1 MDMSP
6 LPASIDAYAPDEIAR
21 RVEEVGVAK
30 ARRPWLANAMLGALG
45 GAFIAL
51 GCLWFTL
58 VASDAALSFAATR
71 VLGGFVFSLGLVLV
85 VVAGAELFT
94 GNNLLAMAWADG
106 RITSRELLGNWA
118 LVFAANA
125 VGALGMAALAVLSGY
140 VDMNG
145 GAVARAAVRIA
156 AAKAS
161 LPFATAFFA
170 GILCNVLV
178 CLAVWLAMAGRSVAD
193 KIAGIVLPVAAFVG
207 AGFEHSVAN
216 MYFLPLGIYL
226 RDHVDTTGI
235 QGIGNLDWSAC
246 VENLV
251 PVTLGNIVGGSGFVA
266 LVYFVI
272 YRLVPRMAEAR
283 RPKP

>member
-1 MDMSP
+1 MSSP
-6 LPASIDAYAPDEIAR
+6 FGLDAYAPDEIAR

-30 ARRPWLANAMLGALG
+30 ARRPWIANAMLGMLG

-58 VASDAALSFAATR
+58 VASDAALGFAATR
-71 VLGGFVFSLGLVLV
+71 VVGGFVFALGLVLV

-106 RITSRELLGNWA
+106 KIGSGELLRNWA
-118 LVFAANA
+118 LVFATNA
-125 VGALGMAALAVLSGY
+125 IGAMGMAALAVLSGY
-140 VDMNG
+140 CDMND

-161 LPFATAFFA
+161 LPFWTAFFA
-170 GILCNVLV
+170 GVLCNILV
-178 CLAVWLAMAGRSVAD
+178 CLAIWLAMAGRTVVD
-193 KIAGIVLPVAAFVG
+193 KVVGIMLPVAAFVG

-226 RDHVDTTGI
+226 RDTVDTSAIPGVA
-235 QGIGNLDWSAC
+235 NLGWGAYLH
-246 VENLV
+246 NLV

-272 YRLVPRMAEAR
+272 YRLVPRLAGAR
-283 RPKP
+283 RDAP

>member
-1 MDMSP
+1 MDMMP
-6 LPASIDAYAPDEIAR
+6 VTAASEAYAPDEIAR
-21 RVEEVGVAK
+21 RVEELGAAK
-30 ARRPWLANAMLGALG
+30 ARRPWPANAMLGVLG

-58 VASDAALSFAATR
+58 VASDATLSVAAAR

-94 GNNLLAMAWADG
+94 GNNLLAMAW
-106 RITSRELLGNWA
+106 
-118 LVFAANA
+118 
-125 VGALGMAALAVLSGY
+125 
-140 VDMNG
+140 
-145 GAVARAAVRIA
+145 AAVRIA

-226 RDHVDTTGI
+226 RDRVDTTGI
-235 QGIGNLDWSAC
+235 KGIENLDWAAC
-246 VENLV
+246 LENLV

-283 RPKP
+283 RAKP

>member
-1 MDMSP
+1 MSSP
-6 LPASIDAYAPDEIAR
+6 FGLGAYAPDEIAR

-30 ARRPWLANAMLGALG
+30 ARRPWIANAMLGMLG
-45 GAFIAL
+45 GAFIGL

-58 VASDAALSFAATR
+58 VASDGALGFAATR
-71 VLGGFVFSLGLVLV
+71 VVGGFVFALGLVLV

-106 RITSRELLGNWA
+106 KIGSGELLRNWA
-118 LVFAANA
+118 LVFATNA
-125 VGALGMAALAVLSGY
+125 IGAMGMAALAVLSGY
-140 VDMNG
+140 CDMNG

-161 LPFATAFFA
+161 LPFWTAFFA
-170 GILCNVLV
+170 GVLCNVLV
-178 CLAVWLAMAGRSVAD
+178 CLAIWLAMAGHTVVD
-193 KIAGIVLPVAAFVG
+193 KVVGIMLPVAAFVG

-226 RDHVDTTGI
+226 RDTVDTSAIPGVA
-235 QGIGNLDWSAC
+235 NLGWGAYLH
-246 VENLV
+246 NLV

-272 YRLVPRMAEAR
+272 YRLVPRLAEAR
-283 RPKP
+283 GDRP